1 MVALPFPFVTPLMAN
16 LRLLLALALV
26 PAALEPVF
34 ATGSAAPP
42 RTDSPPKSL
51 RAAAA
56 AKGMLFGSAVKAS
69 AIKDDAVYRELIVRE
84 FSIVTAENELKMAA
98 TQPAEGRFDFAK
110 ADLVVDF
117 ATRHGL
123 EIRGHTLCWDADRY
137 LPKWVLERTFT
148 REEATHLLRTH
159 IHTVMSRY
167 RGRIKYWDVVN
178 EAVANI
184 KSVDTPLLVHEFWSK
199 HLGDDYIALAFR
211 FAHEADP
218 DAVLFYNDYDHGKSL
233 SPKSNRIYDLLKRL
247 VQAGVPI
254 HGVGLQMHCN
264 LTQPPNYEAMKT
276 NFERLGRLGLRVQI
290 TELDVYPMGVPGTLE
305 ERLARQAAV
314 YHDVVAAAVDSKV
327 CEAIVMWGFTDKFN
341 QRGINQRKN
350 LPLEAPTLLW
360 LFDEHFQPKPAY
372 FGVMRAF
379 LRP

>member
-1 MVALPFPFVTPLMAN
+1 MNKLPSF
-16 LRLLLALALV
+16 RALALTLGV
-26 PAALEPVF
+26 IVHLTEA
-34 ATGSAAPP
+34 SAAEPRPP
-42 RTDSPPKSL
+42 QAPLTTL
-51 RAAAA
+51 RAAASS
-56 AKGMLFGSAVKAS
+56 KGILFGSAVKAS
-69 AIKDDAVYRELIVRE
+69 SIKDDAVYREILLRE

-98 TQPAEGRFDFAK
+98 TQPAEGRFDFTK
-110 ADLVVDF
+110 ADIVVDF
-117 ATRHGL
+117 ATRNGL

-137 LPKWVLERTFT
+137 LPKWVLARTFT
-148 REEATHLLRTH
+148 RQEATDLLRTH

-184 KSVDTPLLVHEFWSK
+184 KSPDTPPLFHEFWSK
-199 HLGDDYIALAFR
+199 HLGDDYIELAFR

-218 DAVLFYNDYDHGKSL
+218 DAVLFYNDYDHGKAL

-247 VQAGVPI
+247 VLAGVPI

-264 LTQPPNYEAMKT
+264 LTQPPIYEDMKA

-290 TELDVYPMGVPGTLE
+290 TEFDVYPVGVPGTLE
-305 ERLARQAAV
+305 ERLARQASV

-350 LPLEAPTLLW
+350 LPLDAPTLLW
-360 LFDEHFQPKPAY
+360 LFDEQFQPKPAY
-372 FGVMRAF
+372 FGVMRA
-379 LRP
+379 LQRP